1 MSTGTALLRDALS
14 AVWRAPSAP
23 GARPFLPADSFA
35 VATFPVSGMTCASCV
50 ARLERALADEPG
62 VQAATA
68 SLASESARVAYDP
81 GVASLERIVHAVQ
94 RAGYAVPEASLDFEI
109 DGMTCASCVA
119 RVEKAIAMVPG
130 VLLAE
135 VNLANERA
143 RVRVA
148 GDAGHLTHAIVAA
161 IKRAG
166 YAAAPWTEAAIR
178 AADAEGEIARRSRRE
193 LVMFFIAA
201 GLTMPLVVQMAI
213 HVLGGHWRMPPL
225 IELALA
231 TPVQFWIGARFYVA
245 AWKALRARAGNMDLL
260 VALGTSAAYLY
271 SAVLVAGDPFG
282 APELYFEGA
291 AVVIT
296 LVVLGKWLEAR
307 AKRGAAAAIRAL
319 MALTPERALVER
331 GGAVIEVAADSLV
344 PGDIVVVR
352 PGARIPADGRVVTG
366 ESAVDESL
374 LTGESKPAAKRPG
387 DPVTGGSIN
396 GDGLMRVEVCAVGAD
411 AVLARIIRLVEGAQ
425 SSKAPVQR
433 LVDQI
438 SAIFVPIVVV
448 IAVIAFLGW
457 WLLAGNP
464 AGGLIAAMAVLV
476 IACPC
481 ALGLATPTAMM
492 AGAGA
497 AARAGI
503 LIKDA
508 EALERAYNV
517 DVVIFDKTGTLTY
530 GRPRVTAVEPAA
542 GVTAEELIAVAA
554 AAQSGSEHPLARA
567 VLDHARELTID
578 VPSPTAFKAQPGRG
592 LEAEASGRRILIG
605 NRRLMADVGV
615 DVAAFVARAEA
626 LEIGGS
632 TVMFVADAPRADGDG
647 AWRVLGLIGA
657 GDAPRPEA
665 ARAVDTLRARG
676 LTTVML
682 TGDNRRT
689 AEFIAAQLG
698 LDRVIAEVM
707 PQDKARAVTKLREGG
722 HVVAM
727 VGDGVNDAPALAAAD
742 VGMAMGSGADAAMAA
757 AAITLMRGD
766 PTLVAAALDV
776 SRATYSKIRQNL
788 FWAFAY
794 NVIGLPL
801 AAFGLLSPVLAGAA
815 MAFSSVSVVTNSLSL
830 RRWRGAS

>member
-1 MSTGTALLRDALS
+1 M
-14 AVWRAPSAP
+14 
-23 GARPFLPADSFA
+23 PAASSA
-35 VATFPVSGMTCASCV
+35 VATFPVTGMTCASCV
-50 ARLERALADEPG
+50 ARLERALAGEPG
-62 VQAATA
+62 VREATA
-68 SLASESARVAYDP
+68 SLASESARVAFDP
-81 GVASLERIVHAVQ
+81 DVTSMERVVGAVH
-94 RAGYAVPEASLDFEI
+94 RAGYSVPEANLDFEI

-119 RVEKAIAMVPG
+119 RIEKAIAMVPG
-130 VLLAE
+130 VLSAE

-148 GDAGHLTHAIVAA
+148 GDAGHLTHAIIAA

-166 YAAAPWTEAAIR
+166 YAAAPWTDVAIR
-178 AADAEGEIARRSRRE
+178 AADAESEIARRSRRE

-201 GLTMPLVVQMAI
+201 ALTMPLVVQMTI

-225 IELALA
+225 VELALA

-245 AWKALRARAGNMDLL
+245 AWKAVRARAGNMDLL
-260 VALGTSAAYLY
+260 VALGTSAAYFY
-271 SAVLVAGDPFG
+271 SAVLVAGHPFD
-282 APELYFEGA
+282 ASELYFEGA

-319 MALTPERALVER
+319 MALTPERALIER
-331 GGAVIEVAADSLV
+331 DGGVVDVAADSLL

-352 PGARIPADGRVVTG
+352 PGTRVPADGHVLTG

-374 LTGESKPAAKRPG
+374 LTGESKPVAKQPG
-387 DPVTGGSIN
+387 DTVTGGSIN
-396 GDGLMRVEVCAVGAD
+396 GDGLLRIEVRAVGAD
-411 AVLARIIRLVEGAQ
+411 AVLARIIRLVESAQ
-425 SSKAPVQR
+425 ASKAPVQR

-438 SAIFVPIVVV
+438 SAVFVPIVVV
-448 IAVIAFLGW
+448 IAGIAFLGW
-457 WLLAGNP
+457 WLLAGDP
-464 AGGLIAAMAVLV
+464 VGGLIAAVAVLV

-481 ALGLATPTAMM
+481 ALGLATPTAIM

-508 EALERAYNV
+508 EALEKAYNV

-530 GRPRVTAVEPAA
+530 GHPRVTAIDPAA
-542 GVTAEELIAVAA
+542 GVAAEELIGLAA

-567 VLDHARELTID
+567 VLDHARELKI
-578 VPSPTAFKAQPGRG
+578 VVSPPTAFKAQPGRG
-592 LEAEASGRRILIG
+592 LEAEVSGRRILIG
-605 NRRLMADVGV
+605 NRRLMADAGV
-615 DVAAFVARAEA
+615 DIAEFIERAEA

-632 TVMFVADAPRADGDG
+632 TVMFIAAAPCGDG
-647 AWRVLGLIGA
+647 MTAWQVLGLIGA

-676 LTTVML
+676 LVTVML

-698 LDRVIAEVM
+698 LDRVIAEVL
-707 PQDKARAVTKLREGG
+707 PQDKSRAVTRLREEG

-766 PTLVAAALDV
+766 PTLVAAALDA
-776 SRATYSKIRQNL
+776 SRATYAKIRQNL

-794 NVIGLPL
+794 NLIGLPL
-801 AAFGLLSPVLAGAA
+801 AAFGLLNPVLAGAA
-815 MAFSSVSVVTNSLSL
+815 MAFSSVSVVTNSLWL
-830 RRWRGAS
+830 RRWRTAA

>member
-1 MSTGTALLRDALS
+1 
-14 AVWRAPSAP
+14 
-23 GARPFLPADSFA
+23 
-35 VATFPVSGMTCASCV
+35 MTCASCV
-50 ARLERALADEPG
+50 ARLERALVGVPG
-62 VQAATA
+62 VHEATA

-81 GVASLERIVHAVQ
+81 NAASLERIVHAVQ
-94 RAGYAVPEASLDFEI
+94 RAGYAVPETIFDFEV

-130 VLLAE
+130 VLSAA

-143 RVRVA
+143 RVRAVGEA
-148 GDAGHLTHAIVAA
+148 GRLPHAIVAA
-161 IKRAG
+161 IKKAG
-166 YAAAPWTEAAIR
+166 YAATPWTEAAIR
-178 AADAEGEIARRSRRE
+178 AADAQSEIARRSRRE
-193 LVMFFIAA
+193 LVMFFVAA
-201 GLTMPLVVQMAI
+201 ALTLPLVVQMAV

-225 IELALA
+225 VELALA
-231 TPVQFWIGARFYVA
+231 TPVQFWVGARFYIA
-245 AWKALRARAGNMDLL
+245 AWKALRARTGNMDLL
-260 VALGTSAAYLY
+260 VALGTSAAFLY
-271 SAVLVAGDPFG
+271 SAALVVGDPFG

-331 GGAVIEVAADSLV
+331 EGETIEVAADSLA

-352 PGARIPADGRVVTG
+352 PGTRIPADGRVLAG

-374 LTGESKPAAKRPG
+374 LTGESKPVEKCPG
-387 DPVTGGSIN
+387 DRVTGGSIN
-396 GDGLMRVEVCAVGAD
+396 GEGLLRVEVRAVGAD

-425 SSKAPVQR
+425 ASKAPVQR

-438 SAIFVPIVVV
+438 SAIFVPIVIV
-448 IAVIAFLGW
+448 IAAIAFLGW
-457 WLLAGNP
+457 WLLADDP
-464 AGGLIAAMAVLV
+464 TGGLIAAVAVLV

-481 ALGLATPTAMM
+481 ALGLATPTAIM
-492 AGAGA
+492 AGTGA

-508 EALERAYNV
+508 EALERAYKV
-517 DVVIFDKTGTLTY
+517 DVVVFDKTGTLTY
-530 GRPRVTAVEPAA
+530 GHPRVTAIEPAA
-542 GVTAEELIAVAA
+542 LVQAEELIGVAA
-554 AAQSGSEHPLARA
+554 AAQSGSEHPLSRA
-567 VLDHARELTID
+567 VLDHARELAIA
-578 VPSPTAFKAQPGRG
+578 VASPTTFKARTG
-592 LEAEASGRRILIG
+592 LGLKAEALGRRILIG
-605 NRRLMADVGV
+605 NRRLMAESGV
-615 DVAAFVARAEA
+615 DVAALASRAEA

-632 TVMFVADAPRADGDG
+632 TVMFVAAAPGGDANG
-647 AWRVLGLIGA
+647 AWRLLGLIGA

-676 LTTVML
+676 LITVML

-689 AEFIAAQLG
+689 AEAIAAQLG
-698 LDRVIAEVM
+698 LDRVVAEVL
-707 PQDKARAVTKLREGG
+707 PADKARAVAKLREGG

-742 VGMAMGSGADAAMAA
+742 VGLAMGSGADAAMAA

-766 PTLVAAALDV
+766 PTLVAAALDA

-815 MAFSSVSVVTNSLSL
+815 MAFSSLSVVSNSLWL
-830 RRWRGAS
+830 RRWRAAGR